1 MGYALFTARKLALTA
16 RVNSLNARLMAI
28 ANQQNA
34 LTEQIYLNQT
44 GSNMQSAI
52 AQQQQASLFSAN
64 ISDGMDYGQAYA
76 SYQSGMAQNMITSTE
91 NNMSISALK
100 SQENALDMERETLTT
115 ELNAATQE
123 LENVKKAEEQAIK
136 NSTVKYVG

>member
-34 LTEQIYLNQT
+34 LTQQIYLNQN
-44 GSNMQSAI
+44 GANMQSAI
-52 AQQQQASLFSAN
+52 AQQQQASLFSSN
-64 ISDGMDYGQAYA
+64 ISNGMDYGQAYA
-76 SYQSGMAQNMITSTE
+76 NYQSSMAQNMITSTE
-91 NNMSISALK
+91 NNMSINALK

-115 ELNAATQE
+115 QLNAASQE
-123 LENVKKAEEQAIK
+123 LEQVKKAEEQAIK